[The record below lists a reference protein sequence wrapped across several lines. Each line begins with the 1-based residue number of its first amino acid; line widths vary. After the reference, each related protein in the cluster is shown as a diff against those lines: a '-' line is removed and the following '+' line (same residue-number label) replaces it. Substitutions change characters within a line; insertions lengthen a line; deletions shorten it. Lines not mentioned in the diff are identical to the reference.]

1 MQLFD
6 VIIICQHLVTSVLGL
21 IGNFLVLIVYKK
33 KLKDNESITFI
44 IIHLA
49 LTDFLCCAVLIPIN
63 CYHELNIGKITSD
76 FMCKFH
82 SFLNIINITY
92 SCLLMTLVAFERFFC
107 IVYPFRKIVT
117 VSRARIILTI
127 LFILCTGIALAGCL
141 SIGIYHRAYLLDN
154 LNINQLNKSNQ
165 SEQLAQTKNNN
176 YFNYEKGIE
185 FFLLNDT
192 SETLI
197 FDYNQKK
204 KRDVTSLQKSKISL
218 EQLKQDQINFKKRIF
233 VTSEH
238 NPIKDG
244 NYPSYWIP
252 TTDCFPNDQII
263 SIRHFPYIRLFQNSI
278 LVFCF
283 SIIFIVYAFLCVVVS
298 KRRNLK
304 ADRENYYKEILHR
317 SRQNTSYKT
326 ETTLSRNNSFF
337 NCLYPNN
344 FSTSS
349 QGCVQDSKEPN
360 LNEIFECKNL
370 REISVDNENESK
382 LSDQLE
388 AFNQTEIHDDLSGDE
403 SNNKSTQTKNTTIV
417 TFTKMDKKRKSTIIE
432 EEENQD
438 ILNIEE
444 KKVSA
449 NDDKNL
455 FKMSIY
461 TSKLSS
467 PNYLI
472 ANLKTAFMLFVVT
485 VIMAIVYTPA
495 LLTSVGIIKYNPIH
509 WNLIYINNAANPVI
523 YSFLNSNF
531 RKSLKNTLKR
541 FSNRIFYGKKTSN

>member
-1 MQLFD
+1 MLLFD
-6 VIIICQHLVTSVLGL
+6 LIIICQHLITSIIGL

-33 KLKDNESITFI
+33 KLKENESITFI

-117 VSRARIILTI
+117 VSNARVIQAFL
-127 LFILCTGIALAGCL
+127 LLMCTGIGLAGCL

-154 LNINQLNKSNQ
+154 LDMNKTNQ
-165 SEQLAQTKNNN
+165 SVLIRTQNS
-176 YFNYEKGIE
+176 YFLNHNKGIE

-192 SETLI
+192 RETLI
-197 FDYNQKK
+197 FDLNQRK
-204 KRDVTSLQKSKISL
+204 KRDVSSEKKASIF
-218 EQLKQDQINFKKRIF
+218 EAPKQDAINFKKRIF

-263 SIRHFPYIRLFQNSI
+263 SIKHFPYIRLFQNLI
-278 LVFCF
+278 VVFCF
-283 SIIFIVYAFLCVVVS
+283 TIIFIVYAFLCVVVS

-304 ADRENYYKEILHR
+304 ANRENYYKEILNR
-317 SRQNTSYKT
+317 SRQNTSFKT
-326 ETTLSRNNSFF
+326 EVTLSRNNSFF

-344 FSTSS
+344 CSTSS
-349 QGCVQDSKEPN
+349 HGCEKNNLEPTESN
-360 LNEIFECKNL
+360 LNEICELKNL
-370 REISVDNENESK
+370 KENFDENESK
-382 LSDQLE
+382 VSDQLE
-388 AFNQTEIHDDLSGDE
+388 TLSPTQIHEDLSVDE
-403 SNNKSTQTKNTTIV
+403 INNKSTQTKNSTIIS
-417 TFTKMDKKRKSTIIE
+417 FKKIDKKRKSTILE
-432 EEENQD
+432 EEEN
-438 ILNIEE
+438 EE
-444 KKVSA
+444 KVVFQKKKKSIK
-449 NDDKNL
+449 NDKNS
-455 FKMSIY
+455 FRFNIY
-461 TSKLSS
+461 AAKLSNS
-467 PNYLI
+467 NYLV

-495 LLTSVGIIKYNPIH
+495 LLTSVGIIEYNPLH
-509 WNLIYINNAANPVI
+509 WNLIYINNAANPLI

-541 FSNRIFYGKKTSN
+541 FSNQIFNGKKSSS

>member
-1 MQLFD
+1 MPLFD
-6 VIIICQHLVTSVLGL
+6 VIIICQHLITSVIGL
-21 IGNFLVLIVYKK
+21 IGNFLVLTVYQK

-107 IVYPFRKIVT
+107 IVYPFKKIVT
-117 VSRARIILTI
+117 VPRAKVILTI
-127 LFILCTGIALAGCL
+127 LFLLCTGIALAGCL
-141 SIGIYHRAYLLDN
+141 SIGIYHRAYLVNN
-154 LNINQLNKSNQ
+154 LNPNSLNKTNQ
-165 SEQLAQTKNNN
+165 SAFIQIQSN
-176 YFNYEKGIE
+176 YYYNYEKGIE

-192 SETLI
+192 SETLV
-197 FDYNQKK
+197 FDYNLRR
-204 KRDVTSLQKSKISL
+204 KRDVAAVAKPEAI
-218 EQLKQDQINFKKRIF
+218 DFKKRIF

-244 NYPSYWIP
+244 NYPSNWIP

-263 SIRHFPYIRLFQNSI
+263 SIRLFPYIRLFQNLI
-278 LVFCF
+278 VVFCF

-304 ADRENYYKEILHR
+304 ANRENYYKEILHR
-317 SRQNTSYKT
+317 SRQNTSFKT

-337 NCLYPNN
+337 VCLYPNN
-344 FSTSS
+344 CSISS
-349 QGCVQDSKEPN
+349 HGCEKSVPEPHKDPNSQEVCELKFLKET
-360 LNEIFECKNL
+360 
-370 REISVDNENESK
+370 
-382 LSDQLE
+382 SDQIE
-388 AFNQTEIHDDLSGDE
+388 AFSRIDINEDYSEDE
-403 SNNKSTQTKNTTIV
+403 LNNKSTQTKNSTIV
-417 TFTKMDKKRKSTIIE
+417 SFKKLDKKQKSTILE
-432 EEENQD
+432 EDENEETVVLQKR
-438 ILNIEE
+438 
-444 KKVSA
+444 KKLA
-449 NDDKNL
+449 KNDKNG
-455 FKMSIY
+455 FKMNIY
-461 TSKLSS
+461 ASKIPSS
-467 PNYLI
+467 NYLV

-485 VIMAIVYTPA
+485 VIMAVVYTPA
-495 LLTSVGIIKYNPIH
+495 LLTSVGMVDYNPLH
-509 WNLIYINNAANPVI
+509 WNLIYINNAANPLI

-541 FSNRIFYGKKTSN
+541 FSNRIFNGKKSNS